1 MLTYNFL
8 ALALLAPGAISSA
21 LPHVR
26 RQSDLSSYIQSE
38 GSIAQQGV
46 LSNIGANGSKVAGA
60 SSGIVVASPSKVNPN
75 YFYTWTR
82 DAALTLKVLI
92 DRFIAGD
99 SSLESTIQQYI
110 SAQAQLQTV
119 SNPSGDLSDG
129 AGLGEPKFEVNITA
143 FTGNWGRPQRDG
155 PALRATALIAYG
167 NHLISAGK
175 ESVVTSNIWPIV
187 QNDLNYVA
195 QYWNQTGFDLWEEI
209 EGSSFFTVAAQ
220 HRALVEGSAFA
231 QSLGQSCTGCD
242 SQAPQVLCHL
252 QDFWN
257 GTSVIA
263 NLANDGRS
271 GLDANSV
278 ISSIQAFDPEAA
290 CDDTTF
296 QPCSARALS
305 NHKLV
310 VDSFRSIYTINSGKS
325 AGSAVAVGRYPE
337 DTYQGGNPWY
347 LATLAAA
354 EQLYDALY
362 QWNKQGSLVVT
373 QTSLPFFQ
381 ALVSSAATGNYS
393 SSSSTYSSLTGAV
406 QTYADG
412 FFSIVQEY
420 TPSNGSLAEQFTRDN
435 GTPTSAGDLT
445 WSYAAFLT
453 AEDRRAGTVPS
464 SWGASSANQVPSQCQ
479 GSSVTGSY
487 TTPSVGTW

>member
-21 LPHVR
+21 LPHAR
-26 RQSDLSSYIQSE
+26 RQSDLSSYIQSG

-46 LSNIGANGSKVAGA
+46 LNNIGANGSKVAGA
-60 SSGIVVASPSKVNPN
+60 SSGIVVASPSKVNPD

-82 DAALTLKVLI
+82 DAALTLKVLV
-92 DRFIAGD
+92 DRFVAGD
-99 SSLESTIQQYI
+99 TSLESTIQQYI

-143 FTGNWGRPQRDG
+143 FTGDWGRPQRDG

-175 ESVVTSNIWPIV
+175 NSVVTSNIWPIV
-187 QNDLNYVA
+187 QNDLSYVA

-271 GLDANSV
+271 GLDSNSL

-362 QWNKQGSLVVT
+362 QWNNQGSLVVT
-373 QTSLPFFQ
+373 ETSLPFFQ

-453 AEDRRAGTVPS
+453 AGDRHAGTMPR
-464 SWGASSANQVPSQCQ
+464 SWGASSTNQIPSQCQ

-487 TTPSVGTW
+487 TTPSVGVW